1 MKNLIQKYLTLPLLA
16 RIGIPL
22 LGSAIGG
29 LGVGVLSEYAAYY
42 YALEAGFRPP
52 FEGIPY
58 LRPTVSAFTFILLF
72 GLFIGFASVY
82 LLIGWPLLLIRKLF
96 ERMSDNYRTKA
107 KSDPDFATREYQA
120 IPHLLSKRIMT
131 TSFYFYGIDIDPVK
145 QSLKNND
152 EVSET
157 LEIMANAL
165 DNAKILDPKGPI
177 IFASMSGIFAV
188 IALSVLLF
196 QPKLYNKLLCSM
208 TYGGDIPVVLYLK
221 NDGISNIEKEEGE
234 LVLRSETAITIRT
247 ESVFKEYPVSSIR
260 SIEYA
265 DDYNCTW

>member
-1 MKNLIQKYLTLPLLA
+1 MLA

-29 LGVGVLSEYAAYY
+29 LGVGVLSEYAAYF
-42 YALEAGFRPP
+42 YALEVGFRPP

-82 LLIGWPLLLIRKLF
+82 LLLGMPLSVIRRMF
-96 ERMSDNYRTKA
+96 ERISENYKTKA
-107 KSDPDFATREYQA
+107 KSDSDYVKREYQS
-120 IPHLLSKRIMT
+120 ISNFLSKKINVVA
-131 TSFYFYGIDIDPVK
+131 FNFYGIDIDPVK

-152 EVSET
+152 DPKAT

-165 DNAKILDPKGPI
+165 QNAKILDPKHPI
-177 IFASMSGIFAV
+177 IFASISGICVV

-196 QPKLYNKLLCSM
+196 QPKLYSKLLCSM
-208 TYGGDIPVVLYLK
+208 SYGGDIPIVLYLK
-221 NDGISNIEKEEGE
+221 NDGVSNIEKEEGY
-234 LVLRSETAITIRT
+234 LVLRSETAITIRKMP
-247 ESVFKEYPVSSIR
+247 VFKEYPISSIR

-265 DDYNCTW
+265 DDYTCAK